1 LSFPPFKSIP
11 WAGPGR
17 LVSVVRQNHN
27 LQRLAR
33 VKYGVNEI
41 AAAGRAD
48 PETEATLARC
58 GHQALL
64 AAGGIGDACLLE
76 QHDIIVVQ
84 LFDQQFQ
91 SLVLEV
97 VFPRCARIREQVR
110 T

>member
-1 LSFPPFKSIP
+1 MDK
-11 WAGPGR
+11 
-17 LVSVVRQNHN
+17 H
-27 LQRLAR
+27 
-33 VKYGVNEI
+33 GVNEI

-97 VFPRCARIREQVR
+97 VFPRCARILRAR
-110 T
+110 TRTRTRTQIVKGYCC

>member
-1 LSFPPFKSIP
+1 MDDD
-11 WAGPGR
+11 
-17 LVSVVRQNHN
+17 
-27 LQRLAR
+27 
-33 VKYGVNEI
+33 VKEWI

-97 VFPRCARIREQVR
+97 VFPRCARILRAR
-110 T
+110 TRTRTRTQIVTDYCC